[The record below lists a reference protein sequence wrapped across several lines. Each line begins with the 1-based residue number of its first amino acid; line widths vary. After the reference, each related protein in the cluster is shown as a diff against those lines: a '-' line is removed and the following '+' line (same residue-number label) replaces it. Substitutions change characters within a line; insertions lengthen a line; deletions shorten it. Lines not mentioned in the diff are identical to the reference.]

1 MLIERQTSRTARNG
15 ARGFTLVELTVT
27 LAIIVILLAVGS
39 SALNSAR
46 RSSSIAQARN
56 AILSYAGIARSY
68 AIANQIETMFVI
80 NPYNGRFEIWH
91 LNPPVDGGK
100 WDPFSSGFVAGETDG
115 YAFAPVLDSDA
126 RLPYDGNGNPLV
138 YVNPIDYQE
147 RPRTAGTRQEYDN
160 LIWAT
165 LCFDES
171 GALVTRSRRIATQ
184 TYYNLGGAATGVPYP
199 NRVVSSLDTEISQ
212 ANTPDMRLLDPTLV
226 APPNILVSGD
236 DSLLTSARGFVIS
249 DRKAMESVIGRT
261 FTVNDLAGNT
271 GWLFNTRYNGDY
283 RKFSEELLLDR
294 YSAEAMIRGDE

>member
-1 MLIERQTSRTARNG
+1 MLIERQTSRTARHG

-39 SALNSAR
+39 SALNGAR

-91 LNPPVDGGK
+91 LNPPVNGGK
-100 WDPFSSGFVAGETDG
+100 WDPFSSGVAAGETDG
-115 YAFAPVLDSDA
+115 YAFAPVLDADA

-147 RPRTAGTRQEYDN
+147 RPHTANTRQEYDN
-160 LIWAT
+160 LIWTAI
-165 LCFDES
+165 CFDES

-184 TYYNLGGAATGVPYP
+184 TYVNLAGTATGVPFP
-199 NRVVSSLDTEISQ
+199 NRISSSLDTEISQ
-212 ANTPDMRLLDPTLV
+212 ANAPDMRLLDPAFS
-226 APPNILVSGD
+226 APPYVMVSAN

-249 DRKAMESVIGRT
+249 DRKAMESDIGTT
-261 FTVNDLAGNT
+261 FTANELAGLN
-271 GWLFNTRYNGDY
+271 GWLYKTRYDGEF
-283 RKFSEELLLDR
+283 RQFAEEVLLDR
-294 YSAEAMIRGDE
+294 YSAEAVIRGDE